1 MAVNK
6 SFLVV
11 DDSSTMRQLIIM
23 TLKKLGCSSIIDAPN
38 GAVALQKLQSTPVDV
53 VMTDIDMPEMN
64 GLEFIERARP
74 LYANLPIII
83 LSALSQEANVVRGL
97 QLGAQDYLTKPFG
110 LSELEA
116 RIRNALRHAIR
127 TQASPEFISGN
138 LRVDLSAREV
148 TVDGKPCLLTPTE
161 YDLLRCFVSQA
172 GKVLTHRHL
181 MRQVWGYR
189 EADDLHILR
198 VNISNPRRKLEANP
212 TRPVHL
218 TTEPGVGY
226 RLRVEHAPQQ

>member
-1 MAVNK
+1 MNDPG
-6 SFLVV
+6 SRILVV
-11 DDSSTMRQLIIM
+11 DDEASVRKLLRTYLSSKGYEIQEATAGIEAVEAARTFRPDLI
-23 TLKKLGCSSIIDAPN
+23 LLDLGLPDLD
-38 GAVALQKLQSTPVDV
+38 GKEV
-53 VMTDIDMPEMN
+53 VRIVREWSAT
-64 GLEFIERARP
+64 
-74 LYANLPIII
+74 PIIV
-83 LSALSQEANVVRGL
+83 LSVRGQESEKVECL
-97 QLGAQDYLTKPFG
+97 DIGADDYLTKPFG

-116 RIRNALRHAIR
+116 RMRNALRHAVR
-127 TQASPEFISGN
+127 SQSSPEFVSGS

-198 VNISNPRRKLEANP
+198 VNISNLRRKLEANP

-226 RLRVEHAPQQ
+226 RLRVEQPPQL